1 MTRDTETIR
10 IPEQAAEFAPQRVLR
25 FDVPTAEVLERIIT
39 EPLPLDL
46 DADDTGTEFFRD
58 LYFDTDARDLERKGA
73 AVRLRIRQEGHRS
86 LMVDLREP
94 APGDRALLRRRAE
107 ASVGEDDAESVFQ
120 GDTEPAR
127 LLRALVEPD
136 RLSPAFE
143 LETLRRLRPVH
154 LFSGDDGRRHPA
166 LLTCDAVTVRQ
177 GELTGE
183 FRELEVRIPG
193 SAEVPLDPL
202 IDAFQERYGLRV
214 TLADT
219 AGRARELLETLEAGL
234 LEEDVRGAREVVV
247 IAYNQGKI
255 ALRRDSGRLL
265 LASGY
270 GMGQEACRRM
280 LKRYF
285 GRTQGRLRI
294 LGTVAATTNRPALEV
309 WLAENVRGPAEGDE
323 EEELHWIALEEVLGL
338 VGTGRLRDPRTLAAL
353 HVLARSDLPGRLASV
368 WTERTGVLA
377 DGEPGLSP
385 AELLESA
392 LPLDEELP
400 EGIRPSEVPE
410 QRLLNEELSRLA
422 FDERILVF
430 AGSDETPLLE
440 RVRFLSMFGA
450 RLDDFFFSRVPRY
463 KEWILEGE
471 DRRTHDGLR
480 AGEELDLIGI
490 RAREMTRRAHRL
502 MADLLPRLAEEGVH
516 ILPWSRLDEK
526 ERRYLRENY
535 ASHVEGVLTP
545 MARDATHPFPHIE
558 ALRPAIAAL
567 VRPPGS
573 TSEHFVA
580 IELPDEL
587 PRFVPLPGGY
597 RFVPLEEVV
606 LASLPDMYP
615 GLEVVRGH
623 TFRITRSIDLRLEEE
638 EVEDVLR
645 AVEEEIALRPYRA
658 VVRLEVDEE
667 MPPEIRTLL
676 LQELRYEDEH
686 TVSRLGDQDV
696 YAVPWIVG
704 LADLKEIG
712 SLDLPD
718 LHFTPAARNR
728 PMEGRPVLDV
738 LREDDV
744 FVHFPEDS
752 FEETVERFLMEAA
765 EDPATLAIKLTVYR
779 TNRRSRIVEALRR
792 ARTNDKE
799 AVAVVE
805 LKASLDEAKNIEW
818 ARSLERAGI
827 HVIFSPL
834 RYKVHAKVAMVVRKE
849 GGGVRRYAFIGTG
862 NLNAETAATYVDLGI
877 LTADP
882 ELTDEVNAVFNIL
895 TGYAARTRCER
906 LLISPFNM
914 RGRFLKMI
922 EEEAEHARAGRPA
935 EIRAQMNGL
944 TDRRL
949 IGALYDASE
958 AGVPVRAMVRELCS
972 LRPGVEGFSE
982 TIRVRSLL
990 GRYLQHARIFRF
1002 ENGGEPRHFIGSA
1015 DWRPR
1020 NLDRRIEIVTP
1031 VDHPDHQA
1039 ALDRILE
1046 GTFDDPRGWELGPD
1060 GVYRRD
1066 GDAVGGRPDGPGG
1079 R

>member
-1 MTRDTETIR
+1 MRDETDVAAIR
-10 IPEQAAEFAPQRVLR
+10 EAAEFAPERVLR
-25 FDVPTAEVLERIIT
+25 FDVPTADVLERIAT
-39 EPLPLDL
+39 GSLPLDL
-46 DADDTGTEFFRD
+46 DADETETEFFRD

-73 AVRLRIRQEGHRS
+73 AVRLRIRQDGHRS

-94 APGDRALLRRRAE
+94 AGGDRALLRRRAE
-107 ASVGEDDAESVFQ
+107 APVGDDDAGTAFQ

-127 LLRALVEPD
+127 LLRALVEPA
-136 RLSPAFE
+136 RLGAAFE
-143 LETLRRLRPVH
+143 LETLRRLRPVR
-154 LFSGDDGRRHPA
+154 LPSGDGETARPA

-193 SAEVPLDPL
+193 SAELPLDPL
-202 IDAFQERYGLRV
+202 IDAFQDRYGLRV

-247 IAYNQGKI
+247 IPYTRGKI
-255 ALRRDSGRLL
+255 ALRRDGGRILL
-265 LASGY
+265 PGGH

-309 WLAENVRGPAEGDE
+309 WLAENVRGPKPAEEKG
-323 EEELHWIALEEVLGL
+323 LHWLALEEVLGL
-338 VGTGRLRDPRTLAAL
+338 VGSPRLRDPRTLAAL

-368 WTERTGVLA
+368 WTEQTDVRM
-377 DGEPGLSP
+377 DSSPGLSP

-400 EGIRPSEVPE
+400 EGIRPSDVPE
-410 QRLLNEELSRLA
+410 RSLLNEELSRLA

-430 AGSDETPLLE
+430 AENDDTPLLE

-463 KEWILEGE
+463 KEWQMEGE
-471 DRRTHDGLR
+471 DRRTHDGLPP
-480 AGEELDLIGI
+480 GEQLDLLGI
-490 RAREMTRRAHRL
+490 RVREMTRRAHRL
-502 MADLLPRLAEEGVH
+502 LADLVPDLAEEGIH
-516 ILPWSRLDEK
+516 ILPWTGLEEE
-526 ERRYLRENY
+526 ERHYLRENY

-545 MARDATHPFPHIE
+545 MARDASHPFPHIE
-558 ALRPAIAAL
+558 ALRPAVAAL

-573 TSEHFVA
+573 TAENFVA

-606 LASLPDMYP
+606 LASLPDLYP

-623 TFRITRSIDLRLEEE
+623 TFRITRSTDLRLEEE

-645 AVEEEIALRPYRA
+645 AVEEEIATRPFRP
-658 VVRLEVDEE
+658 VVRLEVHEE
-667 MPPEIRTLL
+667 MPPEIRELL
-676 LQELRYEDEH
+676 VKELKYEDEQ
-686 TVSRLGDQDV
+686 TVSQLGDNDV
-696 YAVPWIVG
+696 YAVPWLVG

-712 SLDLPD
+712 ALDVPD
-718 LHFTPAARNR
+718 IHFPAYPRRR
-728 PMEGRPVLDV
+728 PMEDQPVFDA

-752 FEETVERFLMEAA
+752 FEDTVERFLEEAA
-765 EDPATLAIKLTVYR
+765 DDPATLAIKLTVYR
-779 TNRRSRIVEALRR
+779 TNPRSRIVEALRR
-792 ARTNDKE
+792 ARANDKD

-805 LKASLDEAKNIEW
+805 LKASLEEATNIEW

-849 GGGVRRYAFIGTG
+849 DAGVRRYAYIGTG

-882 ELTDEVNAVFNIL
+882 GLTDEVNAVFNIL
-895 TGYAARTRCER
+895 TGYAAPTRCQR

-914 RGRFLKMI
+914 RGRFLKLI
-922 EEEAEHARAGRPA
+922 GREVEHARAGRPA
-935 EIRAQMNGL
+935 EIRFQMNGL

-949 IGALYDASE
+949 IGALYEASE
-958 AGVPVRAMVRELCS
+958 AGVPIRGTVRELCA

-990 GRYLQHARIFRF
+990 GRFLQHARIFRF
-1002 ENGGEPRHFIGSA
+1002 ENGGDPLHFIGSA

-1031 VDHPDHQA
+1031 VDHADHKA

-1046 GTFDDPRGWELGPD
+1046 DTFEDPAAWELTSEGL
-1060 GVYRRD
+1060 YQRN
-1066 GDAVGGRPDGPGG
+1066 GDAVGGRPAGSG
-1079 R
+1079 RG